1 MLITDPV
8 ADMLIRI
15 KNAILAGKADLV
27 MPSTKLKVNIAKLLV
42 DSNYLNSYEVVEKQP
57 QPELKLVLKYQDKT
71 NVITDLKQVSKPG
84 RRIYAS
90 AKKLPKVMNGYGIS
104 IISTSKGLVTDAQA
118 KKLNVGGEVICKVW

>member
-15 KNAILAGKADLV
+15 KNAILAGRADLV

-42 DSNYLNSYEVVEKQP
+42 DNNYLKSYEVVEKQP
-57 QPELKLVLKYQDKT
+57 QSDLKLVLKYQDKT
-71 NVITDLKQVSKPG
+71 NVISEVKQVSKPG
-84 RRIYAS
+84 RRIYVPAGQ
-90 AKKLPKVMNGYGIS
+90 LPRVMSGYGIS

-118 KKLNVGGEVICKVW
+118 RKLNVGGEVLCKIW